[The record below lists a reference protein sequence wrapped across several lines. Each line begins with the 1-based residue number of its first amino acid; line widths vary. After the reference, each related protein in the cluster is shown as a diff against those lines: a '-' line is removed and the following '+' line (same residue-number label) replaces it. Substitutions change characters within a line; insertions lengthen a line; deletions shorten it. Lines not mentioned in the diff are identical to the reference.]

1 MTAVEYIE
9 LRAARA
15 DLIARVA
22 VLTAGFDALL
32 MPTVAIT
39 APPIAAFE
47 HDEDYRRLNALIL
60 RNPSVINFLDRC
72 AATIPIQPPGAA
84 PVGLMVVGE
93 HGGDRRLLA
102 ASAGIEAALAATG

>member
-1 MTAVEYIE
+1 MTATDYIN

-22 VLTAGFDALL
+22 ERTAPFDALL
-32 MPTVAIT
+32 MPTVAII
-39 APPIAAFE
+39 APPISAFE
-47 HDEDYRRLNALIL
+47 RDEDYRHLNALLL

-72 AATIPIQPPGAA
+72 AITIPIQRAGTA

-93 HGGDRRLLA
+93 HGADRRLLA
-102 ASAGIEAALAATG
+102 LARGIEPALAARE